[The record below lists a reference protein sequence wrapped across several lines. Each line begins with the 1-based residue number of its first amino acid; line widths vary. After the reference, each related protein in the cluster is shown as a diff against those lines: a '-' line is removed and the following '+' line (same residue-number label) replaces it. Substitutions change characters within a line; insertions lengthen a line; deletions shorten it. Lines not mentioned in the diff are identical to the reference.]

1 MHPTSA
7 IPSIPS
13 LKKQADALVRAKGSD
28 RAPGDRARALDH
40 LANHYGFSNW
50 SGLLRA
56 KEQAAKEKAGEWQC
70 VDCQSM
76 FRSGQF
82 EAHTE
87 VSNQRLCICTR
98 CHEATMLNAPES
110 GLAPVSSPLAPQQLL
125 ASKTGI
131 RRCVAGFLP
140 TRWTRP
146 RQCPTGKFSR
156 WPPPPASSG

>member
-110 GLAPVSSPLAPQQLL
+110 GLAPVSSPFSTTA
-125 ASKTGI
+125 T
-131 RRCVAGFLP
+131 AGFED
-140 TRWTRP
+140 WY
-146 RQCPTGKFSR
+146 
-156 WPPPPASSG
+156 